1 MKQEMNNHQR
11 EEIKLLGEKL
21 NNEARRIKSLE
32 RESDRLRS
40 EISLLESK
48 VGFNSLLQIHHLFYS
63 PNLSFTVEMKLSH
76 IIFRPPNGELTT
88 RKPW

>member
-1 MKQEMNNHQR
+1 MKQEINNRQR

-48 VGFNSLLQIHHLFYS
+48 V
-63 PNLSFTVEMKLSH
+63 
-76 IIFRPPNGELTT
+76 
-88 RKPW
+88 